1 MPCSGHERLSK
12 DLTASRPAFTAC
24 TAVAAGEEAAPLL
37 YGPKAQVR
45 RALQASHIRYTFIV
59 AYGLAPYWANGLGEL
74 GTRGRVPLPPEAW
87 IRSPTMAAA
96 TPDVSFSTAPPEP

>member
-74 GTRGRVPLPPEAW
+74 GTRGRVPPAPRGLDKVPYYGSGHTRCELLH
-87 IRSPTMAAA
+87 S
-96 TPDVSFSTAPPEP
+96 TP